1 MWIYLLTWVNIF
13 PKYIE
18 NLPAFIDRRILF
30 LRKKDSVYLLIFLVK
45 RSSNMKLYLIH
56 VGFYDPDLME
66 GLYEQHTNYFV
77 AAENVKN
84 AKKKAKQNSIYKTK
98 KMHIDGIQELNI
110 IDGYRINLIWDDSS
124 DDTVNYSYDDVKT
137 LK

>member
-1 MWIYLLTWVNIF
+1 MT
-13 PKYIE
+13 
-18 NLPAFIDRRILF
+18 
-30 LRKKDSVYLLIFLVK
+30 
-45 RSSNMKLYLIH
+45 LYLIH

-77 AAENVKN
+77 AAENVKD
-84 AKKKAKQNSIYKTK
+84 AKKKARQSSIYKKK

-137 LK
+137 LN

>member
-1 MWIYLLTWVNIF
+1 
-13 PKYIE
+13 
-18 NLPAFIDRRILF
+18 
-30 LRKKDSVYLLIFLVK
+30 
-45 RSSNMKLYLIH
+45 MKLYLIH
-56 VGFYDPDLME
+56 VGFYDPNIMD
-66 GLYEQHTNYFV
+66 GLYEQHVNYFV
-77 AAENVKN
+77 VAENIKD
-84 AKKKAKQNSIYKTK
+84 AKKKALQNSIYKKK

>member
-1 MWIYLLTWVNIF
+1 
-13 PKYIE
+13 
-18 NLPAFIDRRILF
+18 
-30 LRKKDSVYLLIFLVK
+30 
-45 RSSNMKLYLIH
+45 MKLYLIH
-56 VGFYDPDLME
+56 VGFYDTDIID

-77 AAENVKN
+77 VAKNVMDAKIK
-84 AKKKAKQNSIYKTK
+84 AKKNSIYKKK

-124 DDTVNYSYDDVKT
+124 DDMVNYNYDDVKT